1 MYASEAS
8 VLYTFAENPARP
20 VERMLTTQDPFTVV
34 HGLEYWEEN
43 EASRT
48 KPLMLAS
55 TYGLELALILKSQC
69 PSIFTTRSHYMG
81 DF

>member
-1 MYASEAS
+1 MEASEES

-20 VERMLTTQDPFTVV
+20 VERMLTTQDPFTVA
-34 HGLEYWEEN
+34 HGLESWEED

-69 PSIFTTRSHYMG
+69 PSICNIRSHYVS